1 MKPLQSIRRGW
12 RAFTT
17 VFLAVALAPVSAP
30 GQAQNPSSFPER
42 QVKLL
47 VPYSPSGAVD
57 ITARFLAKGLSE
69 VWGQPVVVEN
79 KPGASGLIAAEML
92 AKAPGD
98 GYTLMLTDDGVL
110 VTVPFFQEKMPYD
123 TLTDLVPVAM
133 AGMFPYVLVA
143 NSALKARTLPELVAA
158 AKARPGVIDYAT
170 NGIGGTHH
178 LAWQRLQSAA
188 GITLHHIPF
197 KSAAPALQE
206 VLAGRVSM
214 MLIGVS
220 TAFPHIKDGR
230 LVSLAT
236 GGLARSP
243 FLPNLP
249 TVAES
254 GFPGF
259 EVASWMAVM
268 APKAMPAALV
278 EKISRDINKVT
289 LSKAYGDSLAQR
301 GSEPRTSTPQEL
313 ADRIHR
319 EYEST
324 RTLIKSLGIKGG

>member
-1 MKPLQSIRRGW
+1 MKPLQGIRRGW
-12 RAFTT
+12 RVGAAAFLT
-17 VFLAVALAPVSAP
+17 AALTLTCAPSH
-30 GQAQNPSSFPER
+30 AQRPAGFPER
-42 QVKLL
+42 QVRLL
-47 VPYSPSGAVD
+47 VPYAPSGAVD
-57 ITARFLAKGLSE
+57 ITGRLLAKELTE
-69 VWGQPVVVEN
+69 LWGQPVVVEN
-79 KPGASGLIAAEML
+79 KPGAAGLIAAEML

-110 VTVPFFQEKMPYD
+110 VSMPFFQEKMPYD

-133 AGMFPYVLVA
+133 AGMFPYVIVA
-143 NSALKARTLPELVAA
+143 NATLKVKSLPELVAA
-158 AKARPGVIDYAT
+158 AKARPGAIDYAT

-178 LAWQRLQSAA
+178 LSWERLQRAA

-197 KSAAPALQE
+197 KSSAPALQE

-214 MLIGVS
+214 MLVGVS

-236 GGLARSP
+236 GGLERSA

-259 EVASWMAVM
+259 EVVAWMAVM
-268 APKAMPAALV
+268 APKGMPPALL

-289 LSKAYGDSLAQR
+289 LGRAYGDGMAQR
-301 GSEPRTSTPQEL
+301 GNEARTSTPQEL

-319 EYEST
+319 EYEGT
-324 RTLIKSLGIKGG
+324 RALIKALGIKGG